1 MEHYASGDE
10 VLLINS
16 IEKEEE
22 NADESDTVQQIKK
35 LLETRVRPAVVIK
48 WSSIMFIQTEDTPNP
63 LTIKFL
69 PGKQVMKSGTADFR
83 KKELSENSPLA
94 SRLFEVEGV
103 DGVFLGSDFIS
114 VTKKKDEE
122 WFSLKPS
129 ILGKIMEHYASGDEV
144 LLINSIEKEE
154 ENADESD
161 TVQQIKKLLETRV
174 RPAVVI
180 KWSSIM
186 FIQTEDTPNPLT
198 IKFLPGK
205 QVMKSGTADFR
216 KKELSEN
223 SPLASRLFEVEGVDG
238 VFLGSDFI
246 SVTKK
251 KDEEWFSLKP
261 SILGKIMEHYASGD
275 EVLILNSIEKE
286 EDNAD
291 ESDTVQQIKKLLET
305 RVRTAVAMDGGDIQF
320 ESFEDGIVT
329 LLMKGAC
336 SGCPSSTATLKMGI
350 ENMLRHYIPEVQE
363 VRASGM

>member
-1 MEHYASGDE
+1 
-10 VLLINS
+10 
-16 IEKEEE
+16 
-22 NADESDTVQQIKK
+22 
-35 LLETRVRPAVVIK
+35 
-48 WSSIMFIQTEDTPNP
+48 MFIQTEDTPNP

-69 PGKQVMKSGTADFR
+69 PGKIVMKSGTADFR

-94 SRLFEVEGV
+94 LRLF
-103 DGVFLGSDFIS
+103 DID
-114 VTKKKDEE
+114 
-122 WFSLKPS
+122 
-129 ILGKIMEHYASGDEV
+129 
-144 LLINSIEKEE
+144 
-154 ENADESD
+154 
-161 TVQQIKKLLETRV
+161 
-174 RPAVVI
+174 
-180 KWSSIM
+180 
-186 FIQTEDTPNPLT
+186 
-198 IKFLPGK
+198 
-205 QVMKSGTADFR
+205 
-216 KKELSEN
+216 
-223 SPLASRLFEVEGVDG
+223 GVDG

-286 EDNAD
+286 EDNGD

-305 RVRTAVAMDGGDIQF
+305 RVRPAVAMDGGDIQF